1 MSVPAGRAVSQH
13 RYGAGEAEVTGLA
26 AAKRAPAAGAAD
38 GRVLIIEDDEAV
50 RTQLRWG
57 LCERF
62 EVWLAEDADA
72 ARAAIHSAQ
81 FDAVSLDLGLPPDPG
96 SPAEGL
102 RLLEE
107 VVARDPATKVVV
119 LTGAAERQ
127 HAVRAVRLG
136 AYDYYEKPVDLRDLG
151 LVLERACRMA
161 RLDRDAH
168 AVAGEPP
175 GPPGSDMIG
184 DGPAMQ
190 KVFDTVRRVART
202 DVTVLIS
209 GESGTG
215 KELVARAIHAKSPR
229 RQRPFVAIN
238 CGAIPENL
246 VESELFG
253 HEKGTFT
260 GAHAQ
265 RKGRLEVAD
274 GGTVF
279 LDEVV
284 ELPTPVQV
292 KLLRVLQE
300 RHLERVGGR
309 EIIPL
314 DVRVL
319 AATNRDLRRA
329 IREGRLREDFYYR
342 LAVVRI
348 ELPPLRDRLQDLR
361 GLATR
366 LLARFSAEYNQ
377 RPRPYSA
384 EALTAMHLHAWPGN
398 IRELE
403 NRIKRAVILAEG
415 RRITAADLELD
426 VQDVAAGVSLKAAR
440 NDAERRVLVE
450 AMQRHQG
457 NISQAARAVQI
468 SRPAFHEL
476 LAKHGLR
483 ARSFKAREAETM
495 ESSRA

>member
-1 MSVPAGRAVSQH
+1 
-13 RYGAGEAEVTGLA
+13 VTGLA
-26 AAKRAPAAGAAD
+26 AAKHGPAAGLTA

-72 ARAAIHSAQ
+72 ARAAIRSTP
-81 FDAVSLDLGLPPDPG
+81 FEAVSLDLGLPPDPSG
-96 SPAEGL
+96 PAEGL

-107 VVARDPATKVVV
+107 LVARAPATKVVV
-119 LTGAAERQ
+119 VTGAADRQ
-127 HAVRAVRLG
+127 HAIRAVQLG
-136 AYDYYEKPVDLRDLG
+136 AYDYYVKPVNLKDLG
-151 LVLERACRMA
+151 LVLERACRMS
-161 RLDRDAH
+161 RLDRDALGLVGEP
-168 AVAGEPP
+168 AGAAAGE
-175 GPPGSDMIG
+175 MIG
-184 DGPAMQ
+184 EGPVMQ

-229 RQRPFVAIN
+229 RPRPFVAIN

-265 RKGRLEVAD
+265 RKGRLEMAD

-279 LDEVV
+279 LDEIG
-284 ELPTPVQV
+284 ELPAPVQV
-292 KLLRVLQE
+292 KLLRVLQD

-314 DVRVL
+314 DIRVL
-319 AATNRDLRRA
+319 AATNQDLRRA
-329 IREGRLREDFYYR
+329 IRECRFREDFYYR

-361 GLATR
+361 VLATR
-366 LLARFSAEYNQ
+366 FLEHFTAEYGQ
-377 RPRPYSA
+377 RPRPFSA
-384 EALTAMHLHAWPGN
+384 EALTAMHLHPWPGN

-426 VQDVAAGVSLKAAR
+426 GHGVAVPGISLRTAR

-450 AMQRHQG
+450 AMQRHRG

-476 LAKHGLR
+476 LAKHGLH
-483 ARSFKAREAETM
+483 ARSFKAHDAEGM
-495 ESSRA
+495 ETRRN